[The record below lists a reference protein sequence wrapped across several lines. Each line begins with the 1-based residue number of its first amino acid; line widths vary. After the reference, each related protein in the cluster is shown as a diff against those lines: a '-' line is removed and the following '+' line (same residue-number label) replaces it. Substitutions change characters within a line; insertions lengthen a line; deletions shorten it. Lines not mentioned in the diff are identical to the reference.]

1 MRPRS
6 IPAPLDTSPG
16 TARSAE
22 PARPRSARAL
32 VPMVTGAL
40 VAVLAAC
47 GSTSQATGASAPTAA
62 SIASSTAPVTAAPSQ
77 SPAGGSTDG
86 AVTSTAAMTP
96 YDPANPDTTIG
107 GTFPVTVASG
117 NGPVTLAAAPKKI
130 VSLSPSATEMLFAIG
145 AGPQV
150 VAVDDQSNYPASAP
164 KTKLSGFQP
173 NAEAVAGYSPDLVVL
188 ANDANGLLASLTKL
202 KIPALL
208 LPAASTLADSYTQE
222 QALGEATGHSAVAG
236 LLVDRTKSRIA
247 SAVASVPA
255 SAKGLKVYHELDPKQ
270 LYSATSSTF
279 IGSIYKDFGLTDI
292 ADTASGAAAA
302 GGYPQLSAEF
312 VVTQAPDVIVLADT
326 KCCQADLA
334 SLAKRP
340 AFAAIPAVKNAKVLA
355 ADDDIASRWG
365 PRIADFAEALAKV
378 LQG

>member
-1 MRPRS
+1 
-6 IPAPLDTSPG
+6 
-16 TARSAE
+16 
-22 PARPRSARAL
+22 
-32 VPMVTGAL
+32 VK
-40 VAVLAAC
+40 AA
-47 GSTSQATGASAPTAA
+47 
-62 SIASSTAPVTAAPSQ
+62 
-77 SPAGGSTDG
+77 
-86 AVTSTAAMTP
+86 
-96 YDPANPDTTIG
+96 
-107 GTFPVTVASG
+107 

-150 VAVDDQSNYPASAP
+150 VAVDDQSNYPSSAP
-164 KTKLSGFQP
+164 ITKLSGFQP
-173 NAEAVAGYSPDLVVL
+173 NAEAVAGYAPDLVVL
-188 ANDANGLLASLTKL
+188 SNDANGLMASLTKL

-208 LPAASTLADSYTQE
+208 LPAATSLDDSYSQE
-222 QALGEATGHSAVAG
+222 QDLGQATGHPATATQ
-236 LLVDRTKSRIA
+236 LVDQTRSRIA
-247 SAVASVPA
+247 AAIASVPA

-279 IGSIYKDFGLTDI
+279 IGSVYKDFGLTDI
-292 ADTASGAAAA
+292 ADTAKGAVAA

-312 VVTQAPDVIVLADT
+312 VVTAAPDVIVLADT

-355 ADDDIASRWG
+355 MDDDVASRWG
-365 PRIADFAEALAKV
+365 PRVADFAEALAKV